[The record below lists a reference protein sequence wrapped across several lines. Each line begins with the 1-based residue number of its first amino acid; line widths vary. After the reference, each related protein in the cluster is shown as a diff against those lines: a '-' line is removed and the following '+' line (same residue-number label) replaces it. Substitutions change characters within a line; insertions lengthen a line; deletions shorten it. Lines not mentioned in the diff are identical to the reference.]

1 MKLVEAI
8 QSELA
13 LTEAANGNSEAL
25 FADHK
30 APKTVVL
37 AITMVNVNTEP
48 TLFKTYDVE
57 PAWKD
62 CKIWEVVRATSA
74 TPTFFDPIRTGRDGI
89 AFIDAGL
96 GYNNPCEILRQEA
109 DKAIPGKQTSCIVSI
124 GTGLKG
130 AVNVSSKPFTLFRAL
145 VNMATSS
152 RAVHARL
159 QETFGAEQP
168 QKYWRFDE
176 DVAIGE
182 IKMGDWRKLRPI
194 IAGHTH
200 NYLKTFATN
209 TAINNCAD
217 ALIAAKPDLLIR
229 RTRVGTDINGAL
241 QPKLVTVALTEE
253 DARISIDQRT
263 QSPPR

>member
-74 TPTFFDPIRTGRDGI
+74 TPTFFDPISTGRDGI

-96 GYNNPCEILRQEA
+96 GYNNPCEILCKEA
-109 DKAIPGKQTSCIVSI
+109 DKVIPGRQTSCIVSI

-130 AVNVSSKPFTLFRAL
+130 TVGVSSKPFTLFRAL
-145 VNMATSS
+145 VNMAANSS
-152 RAVHARL
+152 AVDARM
-159 QETFGAEQP
+159 QEKFGAEQP
-168 QKYWRFDE
+168 QRYWRFDE

-182 IKMGDWRKLRPI
+182 IKMGDWRKLRAI

-200 NYLKTFATN
+200 NYLNTFATTTN
-209 TAINNCAD
+209 INSCAD
-217 ALIAAKPDLLIR
+217 ALIAANPDLPIC
-229 RTRVGTDINGAL
+229 RTRVGADINGAL
-241 QPKLVTVALTEE
+241 QPKLVAVTEHEE
-253 DARISIDQRT
+253 DAPRSID
-263 QSPPR
+263 